1 MSLSGGNGIRLLLHL
16 HAVTDVLGQS
26 QNGALI
32 QVIVFEEICAVPFGL
47 SVAEKYGI
55 KGFENPI
62 DMINDSEID
71 AVMCTTADPYH
82 EEYVLASI
90 AAGKY
95 VFCEK
100 PLAPKAD
107 ACKRIVEAEMKAGK
121 KLIQVG
127 FMRRYDEGYKQLK
140 AAVDSGKYGEALL
153 LHCAHRNPSV
163 PDDWDNSMA
172 VENSMVHEID
182 VLRWLLGEDYATA
195 EVRYGKSTN
204 NGPKDLHDPQIMILT
219 TKSGEEYKKSMYDC
233 ATLAGLLGVKKIVA
247 MAGLPAG
254 NETDTTPNWITSTVS
269 WPDFMAP
276 AYEYQWKVTIEF
288 WNEFIAHCKK
298 CGIEH
303 IAIEEFP
310 GTMVWSASTL
320 LKLREATDPMLGIN
334 LDPSHMMI
342 LGADPIAAARALK
355 GCIFHVHG
363 KDARIERGL
372 ADTDG
377 LLEPRPVTE
386 SADRVWNYVA
396 VGCGKDLQW
405 WKEFFS
411 VCHMMGY
418 DGDVSLEM
426 EDLTMTVDA
435 GVNTSIDALRQT
447 ISQ

>member
-1 MSLSGGNGIRLLLHL
+1 
-16 HAVTDVLGQS
+16 V
-26 QNGALI
+26 
-32 QVIVFEEICAVPFGL
+32 
-47 SVAEKYGI
+47 
-55 KGFENPI
+55 
-62 DMINDSEID
+62 
-71 AVMCTTADPYH
+71 
-82 EEYVLASI
+82 
-90 AAGKY
+90 
-95 VFCEK
+95 
-100 PLAPKAD
+100 
-107 ACKRIVEAEMKAGK
+107 
-121 KLIQVG
+121 
-127 FMRRYDEGYKQLK
+127 
-140 AAVDSGKYGEALL
+140 
-153 LHCAHRNPSV
+153 
-163 PDDWDNSMA
+163 
-172 VENSMVHEID
+172 
-182 VLRWLLGEDYATA
+182 
-195 EVRYGKSTN
+195 
-204 NGPKDLHDPQIMILT
+204 
-219 TKSGEEYKKSMYDC
+219 
-233 ATLAGLLGVKKIVA
+233 
-247 MAGLPAG
+247 
-254 NETDTTPNWITSTVS
+254 
-269 WPDFMAP
+269 
-276 AYEYQWKVTIEF
+276 KVTIEF

-334 LDPSHMMI
+334 LDPSHMMV